1 MSFLGSESLQVNVF
15 CAITVLLLGV
25 QTVVKRRK
33 NEKTSTAT
41 TKTIAGPSK
50 ASQLSLPQRP
60 LRRLHAECSTL
71 ATTPPICGLNSCHLF
86 VVHLPRTLMVT
97 NTAVCGQSILSTS
110 SSFVTTT
117 LVAPPSLWKS
127 NFVTI
132 LSGREYM

>member
-86 VVHLPRTLMVT
+86 VYVDNQFV
-97 NTAVCGQSILSTS
+97 STS
-110 SSFVTTT
+110 SSFVKTT

-132 LSGREYM
+132 LSGHEYM